1 MNNDNP
7 ANMQN
12 EDLENNLNSKDI
24 DVTDAAENHSTAA
37 DGDALVDQAKTTG
50 FETPADM
57 SEGNLPDA
65 EFLSDNEEGE
75 YDREKIAD
83 K

>member
-1 MNNDNP
+1 MHKDNP
-7 ANMQN
+7 AEMSN
-12 EDLENNLNSKDI
+12 EDLENDVNSKNI

-50 FETPADM
+50 FETPADI
-57 SEGNLPDA
+57 SEGNIPDA
-65 EFLSDNEEGE
+65 ESLSDNEDGE
-75 YDREKIAD
+75 YDRGKIAD